1 MIFTQYNVIYVGTVM
16 ITNLKINE
24 KEFYTAQLSELEN
37 SQYFK
42 NYLKNQPKEDIL
54 NNFDFVMSKIKA
66 KEVEDWDS
74 V

>member
-1 MIFTQYNVIYVGTVM
+1 M

-24 KEFYTAQLSELEN
+24 KELYTAQLSEPEN
-37 SQYFK
+37 SLYFK
-42 NYLKNQPKEDIL
+42 NYLKNQTKEDIL

-66 KEVEDWDS
+66 REVEDWDS

>member
-1 MIFTQYNVIYVGTVM
+1 M

-24 KEFYTAQLSELEN
+24 KELYTAQLSELEN

-42 NYLKNQPKEDIL
+42 NYLKNQTKEDIL

-66 KEVEDWDS
+66 IEVEDWDS
-74 V
+74 L

>member
-1 MIFTQYNVIYVGTVM
+1 M

-24 KEFYTAQLSELEN
+24 KELYTAQLSEPEN

-42 NYLKNQPKEDIL
+42 NYLKNRTKEDIL

-66 KEVEDWDS
+66 REVEDWDS